1 MEQQSEPPKKLSKAA
16 RRRKRKKNRTIAADN
31 GKDFKPKFP
40 FQAEALDHCES
51 PIESYKDINV
61 FLQSY
66 AKSIGKSKSTISIYD
81 PYFCNGSIKRNL
93 GKLGYNKVYNKCEDF
108 YEKIEK
114 NEVPEYDVL
123 ITNPPYSSDH
133 IEKLLYYIK
142 KMVQTKGKPFFL
154 LLPNY
159 VYTKQYYKDIMKEI
173 NLFYYVPIK
182 FRYYYNPPDWVDKTQ
197 GSSALLKGKTSTSPY
212 HSFWYIY
219 GGNDLKTKA
228 FVKEYFRNIS
238 KTNEEKTQYKNR
250 IEMLQQRIALCQ
262 HVKEIPYELRGELDT
277 QKKKRPNPRARKRSR
292 SNNNSTGGNGNKKNF
307 QTMYNNAKR
316 KKTVKK
322 KKVYNFI

>member
-1 MEQQSEPPKKLSKAA
+1 
-16 RRRKRKKNRTIAADN
+16 
-31 GKDFKPKFP
+31 
-40 FQAEALDHCES
+40 
-51 PIESYKDINV
+51 
-61 FLQSY
+61 
-66 AKSIGKSKSTISIYD
+66 
-81 PYFCNGSIKRNL
+81 
-93 GKLGYNKVYNKCEDF
+93 
-108 YEKIEK
+108 
-114 NEVPEYDVL
+114 
-123 ITNPPYSSDH
+123 
-133 IEKLLYYIK
+133 
-142 KMVQTKGKPFFL
+142 MVQTKGKPFFL

-262 HVKEIPYELRGELDT
+262 HIKEIPYELRGELDT